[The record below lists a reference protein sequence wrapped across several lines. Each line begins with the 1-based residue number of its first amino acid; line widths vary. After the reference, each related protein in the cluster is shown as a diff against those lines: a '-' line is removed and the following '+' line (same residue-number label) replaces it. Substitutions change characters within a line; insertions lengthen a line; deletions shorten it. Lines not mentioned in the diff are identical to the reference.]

1 MLCAKCRFGPS
12 CIGAFAALGISVF
25 MLGGAG
31 CGGPMLE
38 GKVVLGSV
46 AGAEFVAEGDPALN
60 QPGLAGASIVVIRD
74 PGRPNS
80 ETVARTSSR
89 ADGTFRISVDAFGA
103 GWMSEEWQ
111 IVASKPGDATSEYR
125 GPLPRTGDRLLFM
138 LMPGT
143 YDPNVGVRSR
153 DRLMQDIDAYRR

>member
-1 MLCAKCRFGPS
+1 MP
-12 CIGAFAALGISVF
+12 IGRGLVVLTLPALLATLVA
-25 MLGGAG
+25 AG
-31 CGGPMLE
+31 CGGPALE
-38 GKVVLGSV
+38 GKVVLGSMS
-46 AGAEFVAEGDPALN
+46 GAELVAPGDPALN

-80 ETVARTSSR
+80 ETVAQGASR
-89 ADGTFRISVDAFGA
+89 ADGTFRIPVEAFGA

-125 GPLPRTGDRLLFM
+125 GSLPRSGERLIFM
-138 LMPGT
+138 LVPGT
-143 YDPNVGVRSR
+143 YDPSLGVRSR